1 MGAADTVT
9 KAYMKENTVF
19 ADAFN
24 YLLYR
29 GRAVVDP
36 TQLQELD
43 TTEIAL
49 PFGAQDEDG
58 KPQEDAVQK
67 YRDVLKSAVIKEDGE
82 AAYIL
87 LGIENQTDIH
97 YAMPV
102 RNAVYDALQ
111 YGRQVADIA
120 KKHRREDASSKAH
133 SRGEYLSGF
142 YKDDRLTPVITPP
155 DTVPKSTAAAVIPA
169 TFLAIFP
176 FLPGFG
182 GSPEGTP
189 GRYGLLFIPPPFSF
203 PFKFPCSIC
212 SKLFIP
218 FSYIIVISFR
228 FPSI

>member
-36 TQLQELD
+36 AQLQELD

-111 YGRQVADIA
+111 YGRQVGRYCE
-120 KKHRREDASSKAH
+120 KASPGGLRVQRPTAGANT
-133 SRGEYLSGF
+133 SRGSIKTTGS
-142 YKDDRLTPVITPP
+142 RRSSHWH
-155 DTVPKSTAAAVIPA
+155 ST
-169 TFLAIFP
+169 LARTN
-176 FLPGFG
+176 GM
-182 GSPEGTP
+182 
-189 GRYGLLFIPPPFSF
+189 GRCRST
-203 PFKFPCSIC
+203 
-212 SKLFIP
+212 
-218 FSYIIVISFR
+218 R
-228 FPSI
+228 

>member
-9 KAYMKENTVF
+9 KVYMKENTVF

-36 TQLQELD
+36 AQLQELD

-142 YKDDRLTPVITPP
+142 YKDDRLTPVITLVLHFGANEWNGPLSLHEMMNVKIESSCASCRTIRSISSTRQ
-155 DTVPKSTAAAVIPA
+155 DSARRNWQNSQRACGRSWDISNIPKIKRSC
-169 TFLAIFP
+169 
-176 FLPGFG
+176 
-182 GSPEGTP
+182 
-189 GRYGLLFIPPPFSF
+189 RSF
-203 PFKFPCSIC
+203 
-212 SKLFIP
+212 
-218 FSYIIVISFR
+218 
-228 FPSI
+228 